1 MQDFFSADIGSI
13 RDFTVIITTDV
24 PAPSAVKTV
33 SGQMIEGGLVEY
45 QIDLT
50 NPSTAEVA
58 DAAGDELTD
67 FLPAGLSLVSA
78 TATSGTAVA
87 DVATNTVT
95 WNGALAANGGMASVT
110 VTATVNAGTAGTTIE
125 NQATVSFDSDG
136 DGTNET
142 SMGSAPAVG
151 AAPAPTTFTVG
162 TLALTKTAGG
172 VVDVDG
178 NGTTAGDTISYSF
191 TVTNNTNVILTDV
204 AVDDPLL
211 GGAVGCPAG
220 PLAPGTSV
228 TCGPVTYVLTE
239 SDLGALLVNTA
250 TASAS
255 ADGIALSAVASVQ
268 TPIPPACSAVPT
280 TTTEPTRR
288 TAARRRRAPDDE
300 RAARVVCRAPR
311 LDGRAT
317 GDDGRDDAGL
327 DDRGDRVDHRATGD
341 DDSSCRTRRSSSRRR
356 PTEVPEPTV
365 DSSVAVTESSD
376 VTAPLGFAA
385 APAQVDPCAPPPS
398 TSAVP
403 TSTTPATAPRRR
415 APHQRGRPCRR
426 RLPPPVRLSAV
437 VVAVAERPVPCRRR
451 APTHGRCRGRRRD
464 VARRR
469 NRPRRRMAP
478 ARRTALIEGRCRR
491 SGRLC
496 SQHDPAAEEC
506 DYEVQRRCGAR
517 DISRVGV
524 ALSIQSRSWCETTC
538 VRATAARCRRSRTG
552 RCRDRGP
559 SRRFRHRR

>member
-1 MQDFFSADIGSI
+1 MQDFFSQDIGSI

-110 VTATVNAGTAGTTIE
+110 VTATVDAGTAGTTIE

-162 TLALTKTAGG
+162 ALALTKTAGG

-191 TVTNNTNVILTDV
+191 TVTNNSNVILTDV

-211 GGAVGCPAG
+211 GGAIGCGAG
-220 PLAPGTSV
+220 PLAPGTSL

-239 SDLGALLVNTA
+239 SDLGAALVNTA

-255 ADGIALSAVASVQ
+255 ADGIVLSAAASVQ

-280 TTTEPTRR
+280 TTTDAGDER
-288 TAARRRRAPDDE
+288 TAARRRRAADDDE
-300 RAARVVCRAPR
+300 RAARIVCRAPR

-317 GDDGRDDAGL
+317 GVDGRDDAGL
-327 DDRGDRVDHRATGD
+327 DDRGDRVDHRAPGVDTRAAGLD
-341 DDSSCRTRRSSSRRR
+341 DRAAD
-356 PTEVPEPTV
+356 V
-365 DSSVAVTESSD
+365 D
-376 VTAPLGFAA
+376 L
-385 APAQVDPCAPPPS
+385 
-398 TSAVP
+398 
-403 TSTTPATAPRRR
+403 
-415 APHQRGRPCRR
+415 RGAGADR
-426 RLPPPVRLSAV
+426 RLVGGGHR
-437 VVAVAERPVPCRRR
+437 
-451 APTHGRCRGRRRD
+451 
-464 VARRR
+464 
-469 NRPRRRMAP
+469 
-478 ARRTALIEGRCRR
+478 
-491 SGRLC
+491 
-496 SQHDPAAEEC
+496 
-506 DYEVQRRCGAR
+506 VQ
-517 DISRVGV
+517 
-524 ALSIQSRSWCETTC
+524 
-538 VRATAARCRRSRTG
+538 
-552 RCRDRGP
+552 
-559 SRRFRHRR
+559 